1 MGLALSTLVDRH
13 NYVHKEIEEIIGQSL
28 SQFLGDIP
36 LYDEVLA
43 KNEYFKLWEVSKHI
57 VDEAG
62 RL

>member
-13 NYVHKEIEEIIGQSL
+13 NYVHKEIEEIIGQPL